1 MIEIK
6 ITGET
11 PLEALSS
18 LTAFGTHCRHDPPVA
33 AASDRILE
41 AEMAGSAKR
50 PVETAAPPQPTPTAP
65 QPAPSPVGTA
75 PTPAAPAP
83 GPTTAPAPAPAPSP
97 APSASAPSNFT
108 GLGTESP
115 KYSID
120 DIARAGAELAQQG
133 PDKITA
139 LTNLLAQFG
148 LQAVTQLRPEQMG
161 PFVMALRGLGA
172 RI

>member
-18 LTAFGTHCRHDPPVA
+18 LTAFGTHCLHDPTVA

-41 AEMAGSAKR
+41 AEMAESAKR
-50 PVETAAPPQPTPTAP
+50 PVETAAPSQQAP
-65 QPAPSPVGTA
+65 APVGTA

-83 GPTTAPAPAPAPSP
+83 GPTTATAPAPAPSP
-97 APSASAPSNFT
+97 ASSASAPSNFT
-108 GLGTESP
+108 GLGTEPP